1 MDHFQSLG
9 ENAKFLV
16 DAVQILQKGEKT
28 PVSLTWTGCLTLE
41 PLLWLGLWGFFGS
54 LSLEPPFINF
64 QARRREPGGSPSSLI
79 RSTSFASVT
88 GTDVSRRIKA
98 RGSLPRL
105 QEPPLERIIS
115 SLRRLSTDAMILVLI
130 RMLTGSDSSPFTCL
144 GASAIISRFGLCTR
158 LACRLASVPSDFVR
172 LYLGFN
178 QSSGLYQILYFSVNW
193 GSVVN

>member
-41 PLLWLGLWGFFGS
+41 PLLWLMAFWPLRFFWLPRVS
-54 LSLEPPFINF
+54 REPPFINF

-88 GTDVSRRIKA
+88 GTDMSRRIKA
-98 RGSLPRL
+98 RGSLPR

-115 SLRRLSTDAMILVLI
+115 SLRRLSTVSCVCHD
-130 RMLTGSDSSPFTCL
+130 TGVDPHAH
-144 GASAIISRFGLCTR
+144 GIG
-158 LACRLASVPSDFVR
+158 
-172 LYLGFN
+172 
-178 QSSGLYQILYFSVNW
+178 Q
-193 GSVVN
+193 